1 MMRHTVMYKECTLI
15 ELAKERH
22 GEINELLM
30 RHSRRG
36 GPWIEYISQNRV
48 TPLIVDIE
56 VWIFRRLVKLKDHQ
70 LFDGFVLHIR
80 EILGIVTTVKC

>member
-1 MMRHTVMYKECTLI
+1 MYII

-30 RHSRRG
+30 KHSRRG
-36 GPWIEYISQNRV
+36 GLRIGYISKNRV

-56 VWIFRRLVKLKDHQ
+56 IWIFRRLVKLNHQ
-70 LFDGFVLHIR
+70 LFDGFMLHIR
-80 EILGIVTTVKC
+80 EIIGIITNVNC